1 MFECGYLSHGMY
13 VSIGLNGDIYPC
25 CFASDGQA
33 SIKDKNDS
41 DDILNG
47 RFITKLRRQAL
58 DNKVPDI
65 CSGCIK
71 REQIT
76 GTSPRIKNNHFIDNT
91 VKEVISEE
99 DVRYIQVRLSNVCNF
114 QCTICGGGSSHLIAK
129 EEGMKNPLQ
138 IIEDDVYNQLKKR
151 LPKMSDL
158 QTIVFAGGEPFYNTK
173 KLIELLD
180 YIPKTVKRIAM
191 HTNGSVYDKQLLD
204 KLYEFNFPIIDFSF
218 DGTGRF
224 FEYQRRNGKWDEVL
238 NNLKKIKE
246 NYPRIWIQGNNTI
259 TNTTF
264 INLPDF
270 LREMKPYFNK
280 IDNVFIQNPVYYQ
293 INTVKPEVLNKI
305 KSQIEDDIIVKN
317 IDYALNNPAP
327 SNVIRAFWN
336 RVSYLNS
343 KQHNIYDYIPEIR
356 DIVRISN

>member
-114 QCTICGGGSSHLIAK
+114 NVLFV
-129 EEGMKNPLQ
+129 EG
-138 IIEDDVYNQLKKR
+138 V
-151 LPKMSDL
+151 
-158 QTIVFAGGEPFYNTK
+158 V
-173 KLIELLD
+173 
-180 YIPKTVKRIAM
+180 
-191 HTNGSVYDKQLLD
+191 
-204 KLYEFNFPIIDFSF
+204 
-218 DGTGRF
+218 
-224 FEYQRRNGKWDEVL
+224 
-238 NNLKKIKE
+238 
-246 NYPRIWIQGNNTI
+246 
-259 TNTTF
+259 
-264 INLPDF
+264 
-270 LREMKPYFNK
+270 
-280 IDNVFIQNPVYYQ
+280 
-293 INTVKPEVLNKI
+293 
-305 KSQIEDDIIVKN
+305 
-317 IDYALNNPAP
+317 
-327 SNVIRAFWN
+327 VI
-336 RVSYLNS
+336 
-343 KQHNIYDYIPEIR
+343 
-356 DIVRISN
+356 